1 MLKLENIFFFQEDIV
16 GPWLYKKSR
25 FLSQNTCKMD
35 CPTKVIM
42 RDVVFF
48 TGFKVS
54 NSS

>member
-1 MLKLENIFFFQEDIV
+1 MLELENIFFIQEGIV

-25 FLSQNTCKMD
+25 FLPQNTRKMD